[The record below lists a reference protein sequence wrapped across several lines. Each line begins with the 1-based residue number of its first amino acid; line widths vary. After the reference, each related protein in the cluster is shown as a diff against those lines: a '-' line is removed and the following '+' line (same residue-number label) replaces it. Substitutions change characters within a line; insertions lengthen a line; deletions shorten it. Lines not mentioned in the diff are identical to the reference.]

1 MSESGSIVSILGLTV
16 ADVRRAMGLMS
27 SVTAYDE
34 FIQDTISSKADLII
48 EDMFSINELRDL
60 TNNQKRRA
68 VEGLSLLLAS
78 DCLMLLPTN
87 FTLNSGDGSGLGGGQ
102 SVTLGP
108 ISIGA
113 WNGSAGISG
122 LRAVSA
128 QLRERGLSILQDL
141 HLVNSKGWIPWKAV
155 GTVENP
161 SYTGGRRRGI
171 RHGNPSWL
179 DRG

>member
-1 MSESGSIVSILGLTV
+1 
-16 ADVRRAMGLMS
+16 MS

-34 FIQDTISSKADLII
+34 FIQEIITSKADLII
-48 EDMFSINELRDL
+48 EDVFTLGELRDL

-68 VEGLSLLLAS
+68 VEGLSLLLAA

-102 SVTLGP
+102 SMTLGP

-113 WNGSAGISG
+113 WNGSAGVSG

-128 QLRERGLSILQDL
+128 QLRDRGLSILQDL
-141 HLVNSKGWIPWKAV
+141 HLVNSKGMIPWKAV
-155 GTVENP
+155 GTTENP
-161 SYTGGRRRGI
+161 SYTGSRRKGI
-171 RHGNPSWL
+171 RYSNPAWL